1 MQDQPNDLDG
11 RVTGLDA
18 SVARLTSEVTSLKLE
33 LATLVSAI
41 RDLQRQGGPQKAPPR
56 HLLPAIESSI
66 KPSFVPGAVVVALA
80 VGLLAWQVVVTPRVV
95 QSAGQPAPSASVAG
109 APTQASTTGEQPAP
123 GAELS
128 SALPAVYR
136 GTLTIRAD
144 HPGAH
149 VYVNREPVGIA
160 PVRVRNLRAGAHL
173 VWVESEGYRRWT
185 RVVTVPAEQ
194 VTRVAADLEPI
205 DMQQHAAVAEPQR

>member
-11 RVTGLDA
+11 RVTGLDD

-41 RDLQRQGGPQKAPPR
+41 RELQRQGVPQKAPPR
-56 HLLPAIESSI
+56 HLLPSIESPI
-66 KPSFVPGAVVVALA
+66 RPSFVPGAVVVALA
-80 VGLLAWQVVVTPRVV
+80 VGLLAWQLIVTPGVV
-95 QSAGQPAPSASVAG
+95 QSAGQQGAQPAATTGDPTLASSADDPSAFIG
-109 APTQASTTGEQPAP
+109 PPLEPPT
-123 GAELS
+123 
-128 SALPAVYR
+128 VYR

-149 VYVNREPVGIA
+149 VFINREPVGIA

-194 VTRVAADLEPI
+194 VTRVAADLEPV
-205 DMQQHAAVAEPQR
+205 DTQR